1 MYLFKTNVYNF
12 GHPYADDD
20 FPMTSKISV
29 FTTKDQTVTNL
40 TIVDDAA
47 AMTDPAAMYLATLGS
62 VQSRRVMQSR
72 LNRVAKL
79 LQLNNWREIPWREF
93 DRPWLLLAK
102 EALSVDN
109 CSPDTINAVLSMLK
123 GVALQAWELK
133 IISDDRYLRIKNT
146 KSIRGQRIP
155 KRRWLKKNDI
165 VSLLDQC
172 LADDRVQGLRDAAL
186 LGLLYGCGL
195 RRSEVVGIDSEHLDE
210 KEGAVRIL
218 GKGNKERMVY
228 PPARTWEMLREWISD
243 GRGEHAGPLFCRIR
257 KGGVVTEE
265 RLTDQ
270 AVYYIMKR
278 LIVLTGIE
286 NFSPHDLRGSF
297 ISYLLDNGED
307 IKTVADIVGHADV
320 RTTAGYDRRGEQRK
334 KSANRKID
342 L

>member
-1 MYLFKTNVYNF
+1 MSTSVTAKSSSELIV
-12 GHPYADDD
+12 ADDD
-20 FPMTSKISV
+20 AVAT
-29 FTTKDQTVTNL
+29 QTN
-40 TIVDDAA
+40 
-47 AMTDPAAMYLATLGS
+47 PAVMYLATLGS
-62 VQSRRVMQSR
+62 VQSRRVVQSR
-72 LNRVAKL
+72 LSRFAKL
-79 LQLNNWREIPWREF
+79 LQLDDWRQIPWREF

-102 EALSVDN
+102 EALSVDQ
-109 CSPDTINAVLSMLK
+109 CSPDTINAAISMLK

-133 IISDDRYLRIKNT
+133 LISDHRYLRIKNT
-146 KSIRGQRIP
+146 KAIRGQRIP
-155 KRRWLKKNDI
+155 KRRWLDKKDI

-195 RRSEVVGIDSEHLDE
+195 RRSEIVGIDIEHMNE

-218 GKGNKERMVY
+218 GKGNKERIVY
-228 PPARTWEMLREWISD
+228 PPQRVWEMANEWIKD
-243 GRGEHAGPLFCRIR
+243 GRGDDAGPLFCRIR
-257 KGGVVTEE
+257 KGGDVTVE

-278 LIVLTGIE
+278 LILLTGIE

-334 KSANRKID
+334 KVANRKID
-342 L
+342 F

>member
-1 MYLFKTNVYNF
+1 MASEITVA
-12 GHPYADDD
+12 P
-20 FPMTSKISV
+20 
-29 FTTKDQTVTNL
+29 TTDLATLLEQAAAVTN
-40 TIVDDAA
+40 
-47 AMTDPAAMYLATLGS
+47 PAAMYLATLGS
-62 VQSRRVMQSR
+62 VQSRRVVQSR
-72 LNRVAKL
+72 LNRFAKL
-79 LQLNNWREIPWREF
+79 LQLNDWRQIPWREF

-102 EALSVDN
+102 EALSVDQ

-133 IISDDRYLRIKNT
+133 LISDHNYMRIKNT

-155 KRRWLKKNDI
+155 KRRWLNKNDI

-172 LADDRVQGLRDAAL
+172 LTDDRIQGLRDAAL
-186 LGLLYGCGL
+186 LSLLYGCGL
-195 RRSEVVGIDSEHLDE
+195 RRSEIVGIDVEHLDQ

-218 GKGNKERMVY
+218 GKGNKERIVY
-228 PPARTWEMLREWISD
+228 PPQRAWEMVREWISD
-243 GRGEHAGPLFCRIR
+243 GRGGHDGALFCRIR
-257 KGGVVTEE
+257 KGGVVTTD

-278 LIVLTGIE
+278 LIVLTGVD

-334 KSANRKID
+334 KTANRSID
-342 L
+342 F

>member
-1 MYLFKTNVYNF
+1 VA
-12 GHPYADDD
+12 P
-20 FPMTSKISV
+20 
-29 FTTKDQTVTNL
+29 TTDLVTLLEQAAAVTN
-40 TIVDDAA
+40 
-47 AMTDPAAMYLATLGS
+47 PAAMYLATLGS
-62 VQSRRVMQSR
+62 VQSRRVVQSR
-72 LNRVAKL
+72 LNRFAKL
-79 LQLNNWREIPWREF
+79 LQLNDWRQIPWREF

-102 EALSVDN
+102 EALSVDQ

-133 IISDDRYLRIKNT
+133 LISDHNYMRIKNT

-155 KRRWLKKNDI
+155 KRRWLNKNDI

-172 LADDRVQGLRDAAL
+172 LTDDRIQGLRDAAL
-186 LGLLYGCGL
+186 LSLLYGCGL
-195 RRSEVVGIDSEHLDE
+195 RRSEIVGIDVEHLDQ

-218 GKGNKERMVY
+218 GKGNKERIVY
-228 PPARTWEMLREWISD
+228 PPQRAWEMVREWISD
-243 GRGEHAGPLFCRIR
+243 GRGGHGGALFYRIR
-257 KGGVVTEE
+257 KGGVVTTD

-278 LIVLTGIE
+278 LIVLTGVD

-334 KSANRKID
+334 KTANRSID
-342 L
+342 F